1 MYDMV
6 LTASDINF
14 KILAKDKKIVSCNI
28 IIVAGTIFFIYITVF
43 SLILQQIQAMT
54 IFET

>member
-28 IIVAGTIFFIYITVF
+28 IIVAGTIFYLYN
-43 SLILQQIQAMT
+43 SLFPNFAAESNNDN
-54 IFET
+54 F

>member
-1 MYDMV
+1 M
-6 LTASDINF
+6 
-14 KILAKDKKIVSCNI
+14 LAKDKKIVSCNI
-28 IIVAGTIFFIYITVF
+28 IIVAGTIFFIYITAF